1 MSYAER
7 IKKKVYDAILEDK
20 DDASPIPKEDLFELA
35 VYFAGASRVY
45 LNAYKKV
52 DPEGYEFLKKSK
64 ESLKS

>member
-7 IKKKVYDAILEDK
+7 IKKKVYDAIREDK
-20 DDASPIPKEDLFELA
+20 DDATPIPKEDLFELA
-35 VYFAGASRVY
+35 AYFAGASRVY

-52 DPEGYEFLKKSK
+52 DPEGYEFLKNSK